1 MGKIIAQSIHAARQF
16 QYEHSEIEKQW
27 FEKSNYVVVLG
38 VNNEIELNQLV
49 NKAKICKI
57 RYSEF
62 REPDLDY
69 SLTAIA
75 LEPGRMSRKLCSRLE
90 LV

>member
-1 MGKIIAQSIHAARQF
+1 MGKIVAQSIHAARQF
-16 QYEHSEIEKQW
+16 QHEHPEIEKQW

-38 VNNEIELNQLV
+38 VSNEIELNQLV

-57 RYSEF
+57 QYSEF
-62 REPDLDY
+62 REPDLNY

-75 LEPGRMSRKLCSRLE
+75 LEPGRMSRKLCSKLK